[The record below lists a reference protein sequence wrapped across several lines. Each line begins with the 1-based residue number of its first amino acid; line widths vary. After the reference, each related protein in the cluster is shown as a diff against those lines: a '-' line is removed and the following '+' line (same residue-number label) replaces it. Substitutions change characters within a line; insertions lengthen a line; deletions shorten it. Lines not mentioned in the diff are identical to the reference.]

1 LSLRKK
7 LSVIPWL
14 LNFGVDRLVL
24 CMLIAK
30 CLINV
35 GVPLHMSKIWAYVA
49 ERYDAHPLSYQRV
62 KNMVHYLRR
71 LGAVKKVKE
80 AGKPKYA
87 ITDEGKNMYAEWKTK
102 FEEAFKIIT
111 QP

>member
-1 LSLRKK
+1 
-7 LSVIPWL
+7 
-14 LNFGVDRLVL
+14 
-24 CMLIAK
+24 
-30 CLINV
+30 
-35 GVPLHMSKIWAYVA
+35 
-49 ERYDAHPLSYQRV
+49 
-62 KNMVHYLRR
+62 MVHYLRR